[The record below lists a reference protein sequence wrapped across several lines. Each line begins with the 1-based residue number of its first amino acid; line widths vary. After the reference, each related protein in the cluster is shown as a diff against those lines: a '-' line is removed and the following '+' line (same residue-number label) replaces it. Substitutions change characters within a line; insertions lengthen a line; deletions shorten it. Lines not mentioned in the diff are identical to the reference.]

1 MSLES
6 GGAVTEGS
14 TGGDLRSGLVALAA
28 LDQALDDLR
37 RRRGELPERHVER
50 RAAARLMA
58 RSSELESLVAAE
70 SAARERQAALEASSE
85 ALSRRAGTV
94 RRRLRGPVSPPA
106 REIPLLEEELASV
119 EARERAAEEEA
130 IGLLEEIESL
140 GVRRRSAEEELRQAK
155 DELRRARERLRA
167 AEGEVDAAALELL
180 RERPRLL
187 GRLPAEV
194 RERYEHLR
202 RALGGQA
209 VVVGLDGRRCGGC
222 HLELSAVE
230 LEALHRLAEHDVG
243 NCESCGRFL
252 VPGLGR
258 PGGGSP
264 SSPGVE
270 SAPSATTPDGRRV
283 EAP

>member
-1 MSLES
+1 MSPSE
-6 GGAVTEGS
+6 
-14 TGGDLRSGLVALAA
+14 GDLRSSLVELAA
-28 LDQALDDLR
+28 LDHALDDLR
-37 RRRGELPERHVER
+37 RRRDELPERQLER
-50 RAAARLMA
+50 RAATRLGA
-58 RSSELESLVAAE
+58 RSAERESLVAAE

-85 ALSRRAGTV
+85 AFAHRASTV

-130 IGLLEEIESL
+130 IALLEEIEGL
-140 GVRRRSAEEELRQAK
+140 AARREGSEGALRQAK
-155 DELRRARERLRA
+155 DELRQARERLRA
-167 AEGEVDAAALELL
+167 AEGEVDAVALGLL
-180 RERPRLL
+180 RRRPQLL

-202 RALGGQA
+202 RVLGGQA
-209 VVVGLDGRRCGGC
+209 AVADLDGRRCGGC

-230 LEALHRLAEHDVG
+230 LEALHRLADREVG

-258 PGGGSP
+258 LSEGAPRLP
-264 SSPGVE
+264 SAE
-270 SAPSATTPDGRRV
+270 SDPPATTPEERRV
-283 EAP
+283 ESP